1 VTAPF
6 MPATRGVRP
15 AFYEIEARDK
25 RDIERKVS
33 PLKVADEAIIL
44 NTDDLTIDQTVNKIL
59 SFIT

>member
-1 VTAPF
+1 MSDLTS
-6 MPATRGVRP
+6 
-15 AFYEIEARDK
+15 EIEARDK